1 MPSLSM
7 RRLACVPAALSLS
20 VALVAC
26 SSKEEPTPK
35 PTPSSTQAT
44 STESQTSTEE
54 TTTEASESSSTAT
67 STSSKRR
74 RDDAQVVEDVRE
86 KFASLA
92 PESLFDDLESCVETS
107 LKGSYDCSGSTV
119 GQLQFFAS
127 TSMAEDTA
135 DVLTGL
141 SSSRV
146 VQETDEKL
154 VGWSMLGKTAV
165 ITVVDKKEGKVLQQM
180 VASDVDDPEQRI
192 FMLGLADSYSEPT
205 DESSAATTT
214 AVKKTSN

>member
-1 MPSLSM
+1 MSSLSF
-7 RRLACVPAALSLS
+7 RRLACAPVALALS

-26 SSKEEPTPK
+26 SSKEEPTPE
-35 PTPSSTQAT
+35 PTPSSTPATT
-44 STESQTSTEE
+44 STQTSTEE
-54 TTTEASESSSTAT
+54 TTTGSSEGSSTAT

-92 PESLFDDLESCVETS
+92 PESLFDDLDTCVETS

-127 TSMAEDTA
+127 KSMAEDTA

-146 VQETDEKL
+146 VEKTDEKL

-205 DESSAATTT
+205 DESSTATTT
-214 AVKKTSN
+214 AVKKAPR

>member
-1 MPSLSM
+1 MSSLSF
-7 RRLACVPAALSLS
+7 RRLACAPVALALS

-26 SSKEEPTPK
+26 SSKEEPTPE
-35 PTPSSTQAT
+35 PTPSSTPATT
-44 STESQTSTEE
+44 STQTSTEE
-54 TTTEASESSSTAT
+54 TTTGSSEGSSTAT

-92 PESLFDDLESCVETS
+92 PESLFDDLDTCVETS
-107 LKGSYDCSGSTV
+107 LKDSYDCSGSTV

-127 TSMAEDTA
+127 KSMAEDTA

-146 VQETDEKL
+146 EEKTDEKL
-154 VGWSMLGKTAV
+154 LGWSMLGKTAL

-205 DESSAATTT
+205 DESSTATTT
-214 AVKKTSN
+214 AVKKAPR